1 MKDLIDNGLIFSVGL
16 QKMIKIASALL
27 PYAIEMD
34 GRGRLGGYICI
45 VNRLGVVVATILIGK
60 VPNIDDAQ
68 KYRENSQK
76 KSLRLALYK
85 DHISAWQTRNK
96 EKEIWGGSVYDT
108 FGNIFGFSG
117 FNELVDEAFS
127 AAVACGLN
135 EDAMPLKLQ
144 QRIASVSDN
153 PHLIELCEKGADW
166 DILPT
171 VR

>member
-1 MKDLIDNGLIFSVGL
+1 MKDLIDNGAFSSVGL
-16 QKMIKIASALL
+16 NKMINIAKVIL

-34 GRGRLGGYICI
+34 GRGRTGGYICV
-45 VNRLGVVVATILIGK
+45 VNRFGVVVATILIGEISNAEEAK
-60 VPNIDDAQ
+60 

-85 DHISAWQTRNK
+85 DHISAWQTRDK

-108 FGNIFGFSG
+108 YHNIFGFSG

-127 AAVACGLN
+127 AAVACGLD
-135 EDAMPLKLQ
+135 EDAMPVELQ
-144 QRIASVSDN
+144 QRIASISDN
-153 PHLIELCEKGADW
+153 PHLIELCERGADW
-166 DILPT
+166 DILPP